1 MAAFCLPQQSP
12 VLNVTLPQESS
23 PTTGG
28 ICGQNAPG
36 RLAQSRRLKGPW
48 ESRASLVR
56 LWPRRWMFPC
66 VSPEGSEQWGGG
78 RRPRA
83 LSPAPRRD
91 FREYA
96 HHWTWW
102 TPRSYLWGE
111 ESPTVSEIPGGQSQ
125 SSCLVLGEERPSLS
139 AHSTSPPMVVTETV
153 TRLSPG
159 QCYFLGWMRARILFF
174 FSILDIVF
182 NNCKDWSTEVCLLCF
197 ACVYVNPYTR
207 QHLACMPNFFP
218 KERLVTKSCIRSYIL
233 KNKKGFMW
241 PGSHYPSWTMKS
253 RTETVTTGVEA
264 EWWLKKKIQ
273 RGGRAGILN
282 LGPTGLLHKGSVHRT
297 QEIHQTWI
305 GENDIFISTNL

>member
-1 MAAFCLPQQSP
+1 MGRGESHHVRDSRRAVPEQLSGSGRRE
-12 VLNVTLPQESS
+12 TLPLCPQHL
-23 PTTGG
+23 PTHGCDWDGHSALTRPMLFSWL
-28 ICGQNAPG
+28 N
-36 RLAQSRRLKGPW
+36 
-48 ESRASLVR
+48 
-56 LWPRRWMFPC
+56 
-66 VSPEGSEQWGGG
+66 EGTYS
-78 RRPRA
+78 
-83 LSPAPRRD
+83 
-91 FREYA
+91 F
-96 HHWTWW
+96 
-102 TPRSYLWGE
+102 
-111 ESPTVSEIPGGQSQ
+111 
-125 SSCLVLGEERPSLS
+125 
-139 AHSTSPPMVVTETV
+139 
-153 TRLSPG
+153 
-159 QCYFLGWMRARILFF
+159 FL
-174 FSILDIVF
+174 SILDIVF